1 MASKL
6 VKQMRISGARV
17 GSGVRVF
24 YAMDVPI
31 KLKTD
36 PRCSR
41 YQAEK
46 ARAIAGF
53 HRKHPGSRV
62 LEVRLTTYLESD
74 IAW

>member
-1 MASKL
+1 MASKI
-6 VKQMRISGARV
+6 VKQMRITGASR
-17 GSGVRVF
+17 SGVRVF
-24 YAMDVPI
+24 YALDVPV

-41 YQAEK
+41 YRAEK

-74 IAW
+74 LAW